1 MSPGEPLNTPKALTL
16 TMEKQ
21 IIINRLLFVTYGG
34 LASLV
39 FGYIG
44 AAIHE
49 LGHYIACLW
58 LRVPV
63 ESLIFTFFKQQII
76 IAVPLS
82 QLDPWQIEIIA
93 FSGGFTAFAVF
104 VVITFVY
111 FRLRPAGTPRAYF
124 PRTVIGIG
132 LLFTTLLE
140 LVNTVLETATTTA
153 YEANLQVVSL
163 ITVSAIFALT
173 YGISLPRIR
182 RYDWLL
188 RIQKNSTFSNSQETQ
203 P

>member
-1 MSPGEPLNTPKALTL
+1 
-16 TMEKQ
+16 MEKQ
-21 IIINRLLFVTYGG
+21 ILINRLLFATYGG
-34 LASLV
+34 LASLA
-39 FGYIG
+39 FGYVG

-49 LGHYIACLW
+49 LGHYFACLW
-58 LRVPV
+58 LGVPV
-63 ESLIFTFFKQQII
+63 ESLVFTLFKQQII

-82 QLDPWQIEIIA
+82 QLDPWQNEIIA

-104 VVITFVY
+104 VVIAFFY
-111 FRLRPAGTPRAYF
+111 FRLRPANTPHAYF

-140 LVNTVLETATTTA
+140 LINAVLEAATPIS
-153 YEANLQVVSL
+153 YEANLQVLSL
-163 ITVSAIFALT
+163 ITVSAVFALT

-188 RIQKNSTFSNSQETQ
+188 RIQKDATFSDLRETRL
-203 P
+203 